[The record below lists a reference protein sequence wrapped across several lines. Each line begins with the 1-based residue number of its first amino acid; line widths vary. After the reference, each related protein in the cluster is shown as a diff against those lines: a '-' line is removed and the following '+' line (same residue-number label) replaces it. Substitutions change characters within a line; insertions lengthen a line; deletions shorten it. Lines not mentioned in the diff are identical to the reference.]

1 MINHTNT
8 TGCHVSSNHDW
19 ALAGLELVQNPIT
32 FVLLFVAMDSF
43 KTSITRIRL
52 RYRGGL
58 TECWPAILAKKAGYV
73 VCNTL
78 GAGENEYFVVAVFH
92 DLFKMLCHTVT
103 LLELRYDFDDLRD
116 AMISR

>member
-1 MINHTNT
+1 MVRDTDMKAYSRGRGRVGGRVVINHTNT

-52 RYRGGL
+52 RYKGGL

-78 GAGENEYFVVAVFH
+78 GAG
-92 DLFKMLCHTVT
+92 
-103 LLELRYDFDDLRD
+103 
-116 AMISR
+116 